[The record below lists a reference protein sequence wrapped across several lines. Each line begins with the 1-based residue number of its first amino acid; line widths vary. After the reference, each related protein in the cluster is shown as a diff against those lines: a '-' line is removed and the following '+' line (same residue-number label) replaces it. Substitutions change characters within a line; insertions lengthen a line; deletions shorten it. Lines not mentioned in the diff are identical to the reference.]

1 MIKEDHMD
9 RHCRLVR
16 YLLEETDE
24 KESLEIEILCNKN
37 DEWREDKIS
46 LNQTLTLIRDARDE
60 MMEDDLCPELRLDE
74 EQRRDVLSA
83 IRKKETSIGGKS
95 SKSFSIEDT
104 FRNSKKLDFWIPMS
118 VAAATLLI
126 AYFGQLESGHEQS
139 KTNEWENVGKKEK
152 DLVPRDQVV
161 EVKPQKEIDEFVVQ
175 EALEAEMLS
184 GLNEEMIK
192 RTRKDLLSLSSQ
204 NPDTTDLNSNVEKE
218 DLSQGEILDSSHS
231 SMPLFPSDEN
241 LTEKLQ
247 NALESPTVAHLF
259 SPDGDSLG
267 KILILNKREKKVRFE
282 RSDWPNKY
290 MSFSLNPGI
299 YEIRIRDEQD
309 FTFVVRGEVQKD
321 SSLLDKPNAQV
332 PKYLFSIN
340 KSWFL
345 AENEIR
351 RPIVIPH

>member
-1 MIKEDHMD
+1 MD

-83 IRKKETSIGGKS
+83 IRKKKTSIGGKS

-139 KTNEWENVGKKEK
+139 KTNEWGKCW
-152 DLVPRDQVV
+152 
-161 EVKPQKEIDEFVVQ
+161 QKR
-175 EALEAEMLS
+175 
-184 GLNEEMIK
+184 K
-192 RTRKDLLSLSSQ
+192 R
-204 NPDTTDLNSNVEKE
+204 PC
-218 DLSQGEILDSSHS
+218 
-231 SMPLFPSDEN
+231 PP
-241 LTEKLQ
+241 
-247 NALESPTVAHLF
+247 
-259 SPDGDSLG
+259 
-267 KILILNKREKKVRFE
+267 
-282 RSDWPNKY
+282 
-290 MSFSLNPGI
+290 
-299 YEIRIRDEQD
+299 
-309 FTFVVRGEVQKD
+309 
-321 SSLLDKPNAQV
+321 
-332 PKYLFSIN
+332 
-340 KSWFL
+340 
-345 AENEIR
+345 
-351 RPIVIPH
+351 